1 MLLENS
7 FGIHF
12 LPNQQVYQA
21 RSWGSSCR
29 ANFTRFLIAVG
40 RFPATRKRCGS
51 RDSQHAIVKFRSF
64 RVASKWFFSPSP
76 FDSVSRAT
84 RKPVGDV
91 KLFPRIWIPR
101 GSVSSCRVSPAVFQL
116 HANMAN
122 CRQSFCA
129 YLHTPPRCYLASA
142 SRVPG
147 RSCARSLW
155 KMCAKK
161 RRLLGFHPILT
172 REIYQWKIREIVS
185 QKEKREGERKVS
197 HRNTFSNVYRAII
210 SLWMDHSKIIF
221 AIICVHSS
229 WIFAILL
236 ITDPD
241 MFETRSKYFK

>member
-1 MLLENS
+1 M
-7 FGIHF
+7 I
-12 LPNQQVYQA
+12 
-21 RSWGSSCR
+21 
-29 ANFTRFLIAVG
+29 
-40 RFPATRKRCGS
+40 
-51 RDSQHAIVKFRSF
+51 
-64 RVASKWFFSPSP
+64 FSPSP

-185 QKEKREGERKVS
+185 QKEKREGREES
-197 HRNTFSNVYRAII
+197 
-210 SLWMDHSKIIF
+210 F
-221 AIICVHSS
+221 A
-229 WIFAILL
+229 
-236 ITDPD
+236 
-241 MFETRSKYFK
+241 SKYIFERIPSNHIFVNGPFENNICDYLCSFKLNLRHSVDNWSRYVWNKIKVF

>member
-1 MLLENS
+1 M
-7 FGIHF
+7 I
-12 LPNQQVYQA
+12 
-21 RSWGSSCR
+21 
-29 ANFTRFLIAVG
+29 
-40 RFPATRKRCGS
+40 
-51 RDSQHAIVKFRSF
+51 
-64 RVASKWFFSPSP
+64 FFSSP

-172 REIYQWKIREIVS
+172 GEIYLKNSRNRFPGRE
-185 QKEKREGERKVS
+185 KGRREESFASKYIFERIPNN
-197 HRNTFSNVYRAII
+197 H
-210 SLWMDHSKIIF
+210 IF
-221 AIICVHSS
+221 ANRPFENNICDYVFILVEHTESS
-229 WIFAILL
+229 PFCWQL
-236 ITDPD
+236 IQICFRQDQSTLN
-241 MFETRSKYFK
+241 R